1 MTDTKNKNESPA
13 LTSRYRAS
21 EERHR
26 QFAREME
33 GELVISFMPNLT
45 LPTPQG
51 VSSMKTRGKFKR
63 LPVLGKEK
71 IEGIELMRALELG
84 MKIGTF
90 VIKGSDFAVDVKT
103 DLFKA
108 INVMPKDKIRK
119 LY

>member
-1 MTDTKNKNESPA
+1 MGI
-13 LTSRYRAS
+13 L
-21 EERHR
+21 
-26 QFAREME
+26 
-33 GELVISFMPNLT
+33 
-45 LPTPQG
+45 
-51 VSSMKTRGKFKR
+51 
-63 LPVLGKEK
+63 EK

>member
-71 IEGIELMRALELG
+71 IEGIRTQG
-84 MKIGTF
+84 RRRT
-90 VIKGSDFAVDVKT
+90 SDFVSTIPQVGSEG
-103 DLFKA
+103 
-108 INVMPKDKIRK
+108 I
-119 LY
+119 

>member
-1 MTDTKNKNESPA
+1 MQKDKEIFSLIDDEKK
-13 LTSRYRAS
+13 
-21 EERHR
+21 R
-26 QFAREME
+26 Q
-33 GELVISFMPNLT
+33 
-45 LPTPQG
+45 
-51 VSSMKTRGKFKR
+51 
-63 LPVLGKEK
+63 